1 MAKHF
6 QTLRKK
12 RSQQPVSDDFPSNF
26 DLIAS
31 LLPSDSEVKDE
42 QEIASETD
50 EILRETI
57 LILLRLLYAQ
67 AQGQVEM
74 LAQEME
80 MIKMMPPSPQLEAQ
94 RAEQDKRMKAR
105 EEEASMWRLDAPRP
119 SGGPDGKGPL
129 MDSSGRVGD
138 FSCYL
143 GFR

>member
-1 MAKHF
+1 MQA
-6 QTLRKK
+6 LRKK
-12 RSQQPVSDDFPSNF
+12 RSQQPVSDDLPSNF

-31 LLPSDSEVKDE
+31 LLPSDSEVKGE
-42 QEIASETD
+42 KEIASETD
-50 EILRETI
+50 EVLRETI

-80 MIKMMPPSPQLEAQ
+80 MIKMMPSSPQLEAQ
-94 RAEQDKRMKAR
+94 RAEQDERMKRR

-129 MDSSGRVGD
+129 MDSSGRV
-138 FSCYL
+138 
-143 GFR
+143 